1 MKNNFEEFFSI
12 LNIENTNYIVT
23 DCQFNIL
30 SQKVFTKNILSEKNS
45 ENLELIIKNNNINNN
60 IIYSPEISVFV
71 FKQNNRYIF
80 VDNKSMSE
88 GFANYLFIFGNMIN
102 TIKES
107 ILIINNNF
115 NIDYVNSIFLS
126 RYGYSNEEI
135 MEALLTELFPP
146 EYLEIIVGAIKKSEY
161 DDLNVEMYNSQGK
174 TFPVAMKLIK
184 WSNKHL
190 IIIEDKRELESYN
203 REIDGLKKMQKL
215 IFDSIGQGIVVL
227 NKQTELIQFNEFMGH
242 KYHFTKELIGK
253 NMFEVFPDLKELG
266 MDKAFVDIIEKKR
279 IKRIFGVRRHSRR
292 MNKEYIQNFTGYP
305 LIENQ
310 KSIGVV
316 ILIEDLTEKRKLEDD
331 FQSSQR
337 KNKIVNKLNSI
348 LSESLELNF
357 VIESI
362 CKYILKSLDLS
373 NIIAY
378 NSFKNCIVKYS
389 ITATNKITIITI
401 DNSKQLI
408 NRIDK
413 IGINE
418 PVIIKDKNIIYDIL
432 GKKSIKEIVF
442 IPIYSGSN
450 KLGFFILESKKALMK
465 EDVKGFINDI
475 ADYSGHI
482 IDKSVI
488 YEEKKANLLK
498 LELTLKISR
507 LTSQAKDFSKTFQG
521 LLNIIDNEIKA
532 ENSIMFVRDLD
543 YETFK
548 SIAVKG
554 KRVDKLKKMSFNID
568 NTFFREIG
576 EDTIYIDDSLKYKTK
591 YPYIKKLFGI
601 KRKSVIC
608 VPVKFKNEILGVF
621 TFSKSGANSFSQE
634 NYDMVKI
641 IATSSATYIKN
652 LHLQMQMEGKI
663 AQLSTL
669 YKMSTSIKPI
679 VNYTFLKRAI
689 VSSLG
694 SISKADA
701 VLFLRKNDADYTIE
715 NEFYNSIEMRGKIIN
730 SKIIPAK
737 MIPKYT
743 GNTIFEMREEHKF
756 VKNYF
761 NDIQYVKGLR
771 ISNSKEKVIIMP
783 IYKNEMDLKISDE
796 TFFAI
801 INELSISLENAVLF
815 DENEKRLKQFS
826 SISAITKKLAQLNI
840 RNLDEYYH
848 YIVNAAKELINTEYA
863 SLLFVENKRLV
874 FKAFAGINLN
884 ILENSSIA
892 IGEGVAGHVF
902 NSGKPVIANNVNK
915 NKNFKKLDI
924 SSIYEVRSLVNI
936 PLIYRGNIIGVLCAD
951 NKIDGEFDEN
961 DVYLMKI
968 LANSTIIALEHFMDI
983 EIGKKLSDIILDNIP
998 SGIIY
1003 ISKNGIIQHI
1013 NKGFTN
1019 ISGYSHNDVFNASYN
1034 EVFEDNKKLISE
1046 VLKAPKSMMRQE
1058 ITLKK
1063 KNEENIPCGISI
1075 TPVKWENRCDIVC
1088 IIQDLSEIKKMQHEL
1103 KEKEN
1108 LALLGQ
1114 MAAGMAHEIKNPLAG
1129 ILTGLEFLHMQLKEK
1144 DDVKKQSIELVIKEV
1159 RRLDRL
1165 VNDMTSFAKS
1175 KIKILSMV
1183 SIDNVI
1189 SRAIELTKDK
1199 FRTREIN
1206 IDLDYPDKIK
1216 KIEIDEE
1223 QILEVFINII
1233 LNANQAIK
1241 DKGKIKVTVT
1251 QNSKWC
1257 KIEVFN
1263 NGPLIPSNVFENIFT
1278 PFFTTKSGGTGLG
1291 LSISYNIIKEH
1302 LGTLEVE
1309 NIKNGVIFRIV
1320 LPVKAEEND
1329 EG

>member
-1 MKNNFEEFFSI
+1 MKNNFKEFFSI
-12 LNIENTNYIVT
+12 LNIENANYIIT
-23 DCQFNIL
+23 DLNFNIL
-30 SQKVFTKNILSEKNS
+30 SQKALEKNS
-45 ENLELIIKNNNINNN
+45 DSLELIIKNNKINNN
-60 IIYSPEISVFV
+60 VIYSPDISVFI
-71 FKQNNRYIF
+71 FEQNNRYIF
-80 VDNKSMSE
+80 IDNKSMTE

-107 ILIINNNF
+107 ILIIDDDFSIN
-115 NIDYVNSIFLS
+115 YVNNIFLS
-126 RYGYSNEEI
+126 RYGYSHEEI
-135 MEALLTELFPP
+135 METLLTELFPP
-146 EYLEIIVGAIKKSEY
+146 EHLELIVKGIKNNRT
-161 DDLNVEMYNSQGK
+161 DDLNVEMYNPKGD

-227 NKQTELIQFNEFMGH
+227 NKQAELIQFNEFMGY
-242 KYHFTKELIGK
+242 KYRFTKDLIGK
-253 NMFEVFPDLKELG
+253 NMFETFPDLKELG
-266 MDKAFVDIIEKKR
+266 MDKAFVDIIEKKK
-279 IKRIFGVRRHSRR
+279 IKRILGVRRHSRS
-292 MNKEYIQNFTGYP
+292 MNKEYVQNFTGYP

-310 KSIGVV
+310 KPIGVV
-316 ILIEDLTEKRKLEDD
+316 ILLEDLTEKTKLEDD

-337 KNKIVNKLNSI
+337 KNKIINKLNSV

-362 CKYILKSLDLS
+362 CKYILRSLDLS

-378 NSFKNCIVKYS
+378 NSFKNQIIKYS
-389 ITATNKITIITI
+389 ITATNIINPVSI
-401 DNSKQLI
+401 VNSKQII
-408 NRIDK
+408 NKINE

-418 PVIIKDKNIIYDIL
+418 PVIIKDKSIIYDIL

-442 IPIYSGSN
+442 IPVFSGNN
-450 KLGFFILESKKALMK
+450 KLGFFILESKKAIK
-465 EDVKGFINDI
+465 KKDIKGFINDI

-507 LTSQAKDFSKTFQG
+507 LTSQSKDFSKTFQG
-521 LLNIIDNEIKA
+521 LLNIIDNEINA

-543 YETFK
+543 YETFR

-554 KRVDKLKKMSFNID
+554 KRVDKLKKIDFNIE
-568 NTFFREIG
+568 NTFFKEIG
-576 EDTIYIDDSLKYKTK
+576 EDTIFIDDSLKYESK
-591 YPYIKKLFGI
+591 YPYIKKIFGT

-621 TFSKSGANSFSQE
+621 IFSKSGANSFSQE

-641 IATSSATYIKN
+641 IAASSSTYIKN

-679 VNYTFLKRAI
+679 INYTFLKRAI

-701 VLFLRKNDADYTIE
+701 VLFFKKNNDEYSVE

-730 SKIIPAK
+730 SKIIPEK
-737 MIPKYT
+737 MIPKYV
-743 GNTIFEMREEHKF
+743 GNTIFEMNEEHKF
-756 VKNYF
+756 VKKYF
-761 NDIQYVKGLR
+761 NNNQYIKGLR
-771 ISNSKEKVIIMP
+771 ISNSKEKIIIMLV
-783 IYKNEMDLKISDE
+783 YNDKMNLKISDE

-874 FKAFAGINLN
+874 FKAFAGINLSM
-884 ILENSSIA
+884 LQNSSIA
-892 IGEGVAGHVF
+892 IGEGVAGYVVD
-902 NSGKPVIANNVNK
+902 SGKPVIANNVNK
-915 NKNFKKLDI
+915 NKYFRKLDI

-936 PLIYRGNIIGVLCAD
+936 PLIYRGNVIGVLCAD

-961 DVYLMKI
+961 DVNLMKT
-968 LANSTIIALEHFMDI
+968 LTNSTIIALEHFMDI

-1003 ISKNGIIQHI
+1003 ISRSGIIQHI
-1013 NKGFTN
+1013 NKGFSN
-1019 ISGYSHNDVFNASYN
+1019 ISGYSHNDVFNISYN
-1034 EVFEDNKKLISE
+1034 EVFEDNRKLISE
-1046 VLKAPKSMMRQE
+1046 VLKAPKSIMRQE
-1058 ITLKK
+1058 ITLIK
-1063 KNEENIPCGISI
+1063 KNRDSIPCGISI
-1075 TPVKWENRCDIVC
+1075 TPVKWDKRFDIVC

-1129 ILTGLEFLHMQLKEK
+1129 ILTGLEFLHMQLNEE
-1144 DDVKKQSIELVIKEV
+1144 DDIKKQSIELVIKEV
-1159 RRLDRL
+1159 KRLDRL

-1175 KIKILSMV
+1175 KIKFFSMV
-1183 SIDNVI
+1183 SIDHVI
-1189 SRAIELTKDK
+1189 GRAIELTKDK
-1199 FRTREIN
+1199 FRTREIT
-1206 IDLDYPDKIK
+1206 IDLNYPDKIS

-1251 QNSKWC
+1251 QNSRSC

-1263 NGPLIPSNVFENIFT
+1263 NGPLIPSNVIENIFT

-1302 LGTLEVE
+1302 SGHFEVE
-1309 NIKNGVIFRIV
+1309 NVEGGVIFRIV
-1320 LPVKAEEND
+1320 LPIKADENGEE
-1329 EG
+1329 